1 MRLIFTLCR
10 PTRLT
15 RQRSAINGRLPTAPF
30 ICIREPS
37 SSSSL
42 SSSRY
47 LSCLFPLRT
56 RPLMHALR
64 AISGR
69 CSLSTGDTRGTRFA
83 FPGINERPRGSER
96 EEGREGGGDAGEGG
110 AIRAT
115 AAAAAATSAL
125 AAATAA
131 SRCKESCARERA
143 MAKSRGQTC
152 YERKKDLDGKE
163 RGTAGGTETYLG
175 RAKERRHGLAQKR
188 ANVDKIGGGSLQLL
202 AGMSGNAWDSI
213 LKARPRQSLLLL
225 SRPIPSPTST
235 RLHREAPTLYRMTP
249 GKRRDYLPIVL
260 RSCYD
265 HIAYLIHETHVIY

>member
-1 MRLIFTLCR
+1 MVVVVVTISLVPI
-10 PTRLT
+10 PI
-15 RQRSAINGRLPTAPF
+15 AY
-30 ICIREPS
+30 S
-37 SSSSL
+37 SFDACS
-42 SSSRY
+42 
-47 LSCLFPLRT
+47 T
-56 RPLMHALR
+56 G

-69 CSLSTGDTRGTRFA
+69 CSLSTGIPVALDSL
-83 FPGINERPRGSER
+83 FPVLTSDRSSER

-175 RAKERRHGLAQKR
+175 RAKERPRTGSEASQRRQDRRRQPAITSWNVWERVGLDPKGPTTT
-188 ANVDKIGGGSLQLL
+188 KSPSSLPSHPFSHVN
-202 AGMSGNAWDSI
+202 GYTV
-213 LKARPRQSLLLL
+213 RP
-225 SRPIPSPTST
+225 
-235 RLHREAPTLYRMTP
+235 
-249 GKRRDYLPIVL
+249 LP
-260 RSCYD
+260 C
-265 HIAYLIHETHVIY
+265 TG

>member
-30 ICIREPS
+30 ICIREPPS
-37 SSSSL
+37 SSSLWSL

-69 CSLSTGDTRGTRFA
+69 CSLSTGIPVAPDSL
-83 FPGINERPRGSER
+83 FPVLTSDRSSER

-115 AAAAAATSAL
+115 AAAATSAL

-175 RAKERRHGLAQKR
+175 RAKERPRTGSEASQRRQDRRRQPAITSWNVWERVGLDPKGPTTT
-188 ANVDKIGGGSLQLL
+188 KSPSSLPSHPFSHVN
-202 AGMSGNAWDSI
+202 GYTV
-213 LKARPRQSLLLL
+213 RP
-225 SRPIPSPTST
+225 
-235 RLHREAPTLYRMTP
+235 
-249 GKRRDYLPIVL
+249 LP
-260 RSCYD
+260 C
-265 HIAYLIHETHVIY
+265 TG